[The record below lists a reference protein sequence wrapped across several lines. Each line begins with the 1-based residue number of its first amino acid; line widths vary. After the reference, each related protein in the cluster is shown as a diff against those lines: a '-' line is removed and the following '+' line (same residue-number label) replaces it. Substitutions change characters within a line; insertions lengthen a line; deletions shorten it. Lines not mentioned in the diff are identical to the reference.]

1 VLFHVKGNARIE
13 RFRVDVQADAAGPS
27 PIRVLDL
34 VDGLQLINR
43 DNLAV
48 IGAAD
53 GIEKLQLDA
62 VCSSQAV
69 DPNHILILRSTASQV
84 PIPAPTVELLG
95 HK

>member
-1 VLFHVKGNARIE
+1 VLLHVKGDTGVE
-13 RFRVDVQADAAGPS
+13 RSRVDVQADAAGPS

-34 VDGLQLINR
+34 MDGLQLINR

-69 DPNHILILRSTASQV
+69 DPNDILIFRSTASQV
-84 PIPAPTVELLG
+84 SILVG
-95 HK
+95 